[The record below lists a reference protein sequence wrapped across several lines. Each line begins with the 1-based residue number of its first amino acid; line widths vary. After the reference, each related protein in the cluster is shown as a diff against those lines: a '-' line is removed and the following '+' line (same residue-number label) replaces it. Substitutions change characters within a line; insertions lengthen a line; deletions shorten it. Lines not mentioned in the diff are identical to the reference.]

1 MNSMTLIH
9 WEQNSGLMCRLYVA
23 SKEREVRSE
32 PWMVESVFGTNIT
45 VDTGCLA
52 SGKTIWVCLSVLQF
66 LPPFLALP
74 LLTSSNESADHLIQW
89 STVEMKVHG
98 VSNLV
103 VPVLVLYYTGPEGEW
118 WPRDLATKARQTRN
132 NLGSLGWW
140 AAYRFLSHCAN
151 MNRVLTV
158 CLTLF

>member
-1 MNSMTLIH
+1 MNSITLIH

-23 SKEREVRSE
+23 SKERVEVWAVDGRVGVWRKHCCGHWLFGVRE
-32 PWMVESVFGTNIT
+32 NYLNFPVCVTVF
-45 VDTGCLA
+45 
-52 SGKTIWVCLSVLQF
+52 
-66 LPPFLALP
+66 PPFLALP
-74 LLTSSNESADHLIQW
+74 LLTSNNESADHLIQR

-98 VSNLV
+98 VCNLV

-132 NLGSLGWW
+132 NLGSLAWW

-151 MNRVLTV
+151 LNWVLTV